1 MHDNMDLGLIHGF
14 VILLFQQHETATSI
28 NFLSNKVNNY
38 ERLFQGSLKITA
50 EWNTLMILYSNI

>member
-38 ERLFQGSLKITA
+38 ERLFRDILK
-50 EWNTLMILYSNI
+50 